1 MSIHSLNEYSFVF
14 DGCPKRCAIKKQ
26 EKITRQNNGKYHQIL
41 NAAIKVFAEYGYFK
55 STISQ
60 VAREAGVAD
69 GTIYLYFKNK
79 DDILYNFFNYKTRL
93 VFSGFWESVK
103 QAGNADDMLRNL
115 IRRHLTEFQ
124 QDRSMAI
131 VFQRE
136 ALQARYIDDAYIR
149 DIAIM
154 YFDILDAIIK
164 KGQKEGTFR
173 KDFQAGL
180 VKRLVLGAVN
190 EVINTWVV
198 AGSNY
203 DLAELADPLADLFI
217 NGIGSHAVK

>member
-1 MSIHSLNEYSFVF
+1 MSIHSVNEYSFVF
-14 DGCPKRCAIKKQ
+14 DGCPERCAIKKQ
-26 EKITRQNNGKYHQIL
+26 EKLAKNNGKYHQIL

-103 QAGNADDMLRNL
+103 QAGNAEDMLRNL

-173 KDFQAGL
+173 KDFQGGL
-180 VKRLVLGAVN
+180 GKRLILGAVN

-198 AGSNY
+198 AGSSY
-203 DLAELADPLADLFI
+203 DLAEIADPLADLFI

>member
-1 MSIHSLNEYSFVF
+1 
-14 DGCPKRCAIKKQ
+14 
-26 EKITRQNNGKYHQIL
+26 
-41 NAAIKVFAEYGYFK
+41 
-55 STISQ
+55 
-60 VAREAGVAD
+60 
-69 GTIYLYFKNK
+69 
-79 DDILYNFFNYKTRL
+79 
-93 VFSGFWESVK
+93 
-103 QAGNADDMLRNL
+103 MLRNL

-154 YFDILDAIIK
+154 YFDILDAIIQ

-180 VKRLVLGAVN
+180 GKRLILGAVN

-198 AGSNY
+198 AGSSY
-203 DLAELADPLADLFI
+203 DLAEIADPLADLFI

>member
-1 MSIHSLNEYSFVF
+1 
-14 DGCPKRCAIKKQ
+14 
-26 EKITRQNNGKYHQIL
+26 
-41 NAAIKVFAEYGYFK
+41 
-55 STISQ
+55 
-60 VAREAGVAD
+60 VAD

-79 DDILYNFFNYKTRL
+79 DDIIYNFFNYKTRL

-103 QAGNADDMLRNL
+103 QAGNAEDMLRNL

-149 DIAIM
+149 DIAAM
-154 YFDILDAIIK
+154 YFDVLDAIIK
-164 KGQKEGTFR
+164 QGQKDRTFP
-173 KDFQAGL
+173 KGL
-180 VKRLVLGAVN
+180 NISLAKRFILGAVN

-198 AGSNY
+198 AGSKY
-203 DLAELADPLADLFI
+203 DLAEMADPLVDLFI

>member
-1 MSIHSLNEYSFVF
+1 M
-14 DGCPKRCAIKKQ
+14 
-26 EKITRQNNGKYHQIL
+26 
-41 NAAIKVFAEYGYFK
+41 
-55 STISQ
+55 
-60 VAREAGVAD
+60 AD

-103 QAGNADDMLRNL
+103 QAGNAEDMLRNL

-124 QDRSMAI
+124 NDRSMAI

-149 DIAIM
+149 EIAIM
-154 YFDILDAIIK
+154 YFDILDAIIQ
-164 KGQKEGTFR
+164 KGQKEGTLR
-173 KDFQAGL
+173 KEFHIGL
-180 VKRLVLGAVN
+180 VKRFVLGAVN

-203 DLAELADPLADLFI
+203 DLALMADPLVDLFI
-217 NGIGSHAVK
+217 KGIGQK

>member
-1 MSIHSLNEYSFVF
+1 
-14 DGCPKRCAIKKQ
+14 
-26 EKITRQNNGKYHQIL
+26 
-41 NAAIKVFAEYGYFK
+41 
-55 STISQ
+55 
-60 VAREAGVAD
+60 VAD

-79 DDILYNFFNYKTRL
+79 DDILYDFFNYKTRL

-149 DIAIM
+149 DIAVM
-154 YFDILDAIIK
+154 YFDILDAIIQ
-164 KGQKEGTFR
+164 KGQKDGTFR
-173 KDFQAGL
+173 KNFSISLG
-180 VKRLVLGAVN
+180 KRFILGAVN
-190 EVINTWVV
+190 EVINTWVA
-198 AGSNY
+198 AGSKY
-203 DLAELADPLADLFI
+203 DLADMADPLADLFI
-217 NGIGSHAVK
+217 SGIGTHAMP